1 MSRVSVNP
9 RVPKEFKKLKKLVDK
24 NKEDCPII
32 KLTNK
37 GDFVKWE
44 AVIRGPNDSEYD
56 GGLFVVDIE
65 IPQKYPFT
73 PPKMKFATKVWH
85 PNISS
90 QTGAIC
96 LDILKDEWSPA
107 LTIRTALLSLQALL
121 STPEPDDPQ
130 DAEVA
135 TQYRNDR
142 KSFQAKAKQWTQK
155 YAIAEPGDFSERIA
169 NVMSK
174 TGCKD
179 DQARLYLCRY
189 GWNVDD
195 AVKKIAAGEN

>member
-1 MSRVSVNP
+1 MGEEIGKLGPEAGITVELVA
-9 RVPKEFKKLKKLVDK
+9 KDFKHW
-24 NKEDCPII
+24 
-32 KLTNK
+32 K
-37 GDFVKWE
+37 GY
-44 AVIRGPNDSEYD
+44 IQGPSDTCYE
-56 GGLFVVDIE
+56 GGQFAVDIE
-65 IPQKYPFT
+65 IPSKYPFC

-121 STPEPDDPQ
+121 STPEPEDPQ

-142 KSFQAKAKQWTQK
+142 KSFVKTAKDWTKK
-155 YAIAEPGDFSERIA
+155 YAVSKPNKEEMDSRLAV
-169 NVMSK
+169 VMGS
-174 TGCKD
+174 TGCSTK
-179 DQARLYLCRY
+179 QAR
-189 GWNVDD
+189 
-195 AVKKIAAGEN
+195 

>member
-1 MSRVSVNP
+1 MASNVNP

-24 NKEDCPII
+24 QKGDCPII
-32 KLTNK
+32 SLENK
-37 GDFVKWE
+37 DGFTKWE
-44 AVIRGPNDSEYD
+44 AVITGPKDSEYD

-65 IPQKYPFT
+65 IPSKYPFC

-135 TQYRNDR
+135 TQYKQDR
-142 KSFQAKAKQWTQK
+142 SSFTKNATAWTKQ
-155 YAIAEPGDFSERIA
+155 YAVEKPKDFSERIA
-169 NVMSK
+169 VVIGS
-174 TGCKD
+174 TGCVD
-179 DQARLYLCRY
+179 STARLYLCRY
-189 GWNVDD
+189 GWSVDD
-195 AVKKIAAGEN
+195 AVKKIQAGEN